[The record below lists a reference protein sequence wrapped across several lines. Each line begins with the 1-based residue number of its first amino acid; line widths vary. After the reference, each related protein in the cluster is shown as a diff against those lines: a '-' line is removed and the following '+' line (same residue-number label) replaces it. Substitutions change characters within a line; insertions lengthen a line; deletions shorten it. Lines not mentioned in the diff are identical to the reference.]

1 MKLALGTAQ
10 WGLKYGISNVH
21 GIITDKELK
30 TILSIVE
37 KYKINLFDTAVNYGL
52 AEKRLG
58 EFLMKENKIITK
70 VGYFKKGNNLKD
82 QITNSFKNLKRGN
95 IYGCLFH
102 NSNELIENKN
112 LWEDLKKYKLK
123 GKIKKIGYS
132 LYEPSKLLKL
142 LEAKLIPDIVQI
154 PYNILD
160 RKFEPYFSLLKE
172 NNIEIH
178 IRSVF
183 LQGLLFKSVD
193 ELNSKFK
200 DLISPFNELKEIQ
213 AKAKLEILS
222 LALSFVI
229 QNHSIDYVILGV
241 EKAKQLKQI
250 INASK
255 KKLPDKIIEQI
266 KSIKLENQAI
276 LNPIN
281 WK

>member
-1 MKLALGTAQ
+1 
-10 WGLKYGISNVH
+10 
-21 GIITDKELK
+21 
-30 TILSIVE
+30 
-37 KYKINLFDTAVNYGL
+37 
-52 AEKRLG
+52 
-58 EFLMKENKIITK
+58 MKENKIITK
-70 VGYFKKGNNLKD
+70 VGFFAKKNNLND
-82 QITNSFKNLKRGN
+82 QIANSFRNLKREN

-112 LWEDLKKYKLK
+112 LWEDLKKYKLN

-276 LNPIN
+276 LNPVN

>member
-1 MKLALGTAQ
+1 MKLALGTVQ
-10 WGLKYGISNVH
+10 WGLNYGITNTS
-21 GIITDKELK
+21 GIPSDEELNA
-30 TILSIVE
+30 IFSIAE
-37 KYKINLFDTAVNYGL
+37 KKNIDLFDTAIQYGN

-58 EFLMKENKIITK
+58 KFLMKENKIITK
-70 VGYFKKGNNLKD
+70 VGYFKKGNNLNA
-82 QITNSFKNLKRGN
+82 QIANSFKNLKRKN

-112 LWEDLKKYKLK
+112 LWEDLKKYKLN

-132 LYEPSKLLKL
+132 LYEPSTLLKL

-160 RKFEPYFSLLKE
+160 RKFEPYFGLLKD

-183 LQGLLFKSVD
+183 LQGLFFKSVD

-229 QNHSIDYVILGV
+229 QNRSIDYVILGV

-250 INASK
+250 ITASK
-255 KKLPDKIIEQI
+255 KKLPEKIIKQI

-276 LNPIN
+276 LNPVN